1 MCDMATAGSQI
12 TPTITPTQQQLW
24 RTLMQAH
31 GRVHTVLE
39 KALQEAELPPLAWFE
54 VLLPIS
60 LSDAGMLRPRDLGCG
75 VQISRS
81 GLTRL
86 IDRMESAG
94 VITRERCDEDR
105 RGSYIGLTEAG
116 EQMTA
121 NMREV
126 LDAELGMIFGDL
138 YDEEEAAQLTS
149 LLTRIAAD

>member
-1 MCDMATAGSQI
+1 MATAVSPI
-12 TPTITPTQQQLW
+12 TPSQQQLW
-24 RTLMQAH
+24 RILMQAH
-31 GRVHTVLE
+31 GRVQTVLE
-39 KALQEAELPPLAWFE
+39 KALHDADLPPLAWFD

-60 LSDAGMLRPRDLGCG
+60 LADTKMLRPRDLGCG

-86 IDRMESAG
+86 LDRMESAG

-116 EQMTA
+116 EQMMA

-126 LDAELGMIFGDL
+126 LDAELSLLLGDL
-138 YDEEEAAQLTS
+138 YDEDEAERLIR
-149 LLTRIAAD
+149 LLARIAAD